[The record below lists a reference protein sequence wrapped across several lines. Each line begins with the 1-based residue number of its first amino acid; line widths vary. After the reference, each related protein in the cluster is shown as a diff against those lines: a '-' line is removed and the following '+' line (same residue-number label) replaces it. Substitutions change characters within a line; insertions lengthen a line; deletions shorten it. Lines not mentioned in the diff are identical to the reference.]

1 MYLTHKIILNV
12 KNTSC
17 VIFPTGSLKLTGF
30 TFGDITPS
38 FRSVKAFECCDG
50 VRGFKPASWSNIV
63 HPPAGLH
70 KMSTFQIVLEA
81 DMASMCDEFR
91 MVFSA
96 RAGGEK

>member
-1 MYLTHKIILNV
+1 
-12 KNTSC
+12 
-17 VIFPTGSLKLTGF
+17 
-30 TFGDITPS
+30 
-38 FRSVKAFECCDG
+38 
-50 VRGFKPASWSNIV
+50 V